1 LSHQEAEQNGT
12 LIPSNLKKKPSKIRE
27 NIMFLTKN
35 TAKTRGVKTSSELR
49 IAVGQWQFCE
59 NYGPVVMEMANLV
72 SRAMPVR
79 GLARAQALLWVIVLK
94 VYFR

>member
-1 LSHQEAEQNGT
+1 MGHH
-12 LIPSNLKKKPSKIRE
+12 SKIRE

-59 NYGPVVMEMANLV
+59 NYGPVVMEMTNLV
-72 SRAMPVR
+72 PRAMPVR
-79 GLARAQALLWVIVLK
+79 GLARAQALLWVIELK
-94 VYFR
+94 YILGEQTSKSAIFLASLR